1 MEIRPIAQ
9 IRSDFA
15 EKFGIPRQSGLVES
29 LEARV
34 VFAPEFR
41 NPDALRG
48 IEGFSHLWLIWHFDR
63 IEDGKFSPTVAPPK
77 LGGKTRVGVF
87 ATRSPFR
94 PNPIGLSALK
104 LDSIEYHKT
113 YGPVLHVSGVD
124 MLDGTPVYDIK
135 PYLPYADS
143 YPDATDGFAGR
154 VRGNRIAVS
163 IPEEMLIKIEEKER
177 DTIKQLLSQDPRT
190 AYLQDA
196 ERIWGLS
203 YQQYNI
209 RFRVENE
216 TAYVLDVEIKQG
228 ADRLYRKR
236 EADRG
241 KVTEQKDEDRS
252 DGTTDKAGE
261 K

>member
-1 MEIRPIAQ
+1 MESWSLRVIA
-9 IRSDFA
+9 RMHSGFRD
-15 EKFGIPRQSGLVES
+15 KFGIPRQSGRVET
-29 LEARV
+29 LPGTI
-34 VFAPEFR
+34 VFEPEYR
-41 NPDALRG
+41 NPDALEG
-48 IEGFSHLWLIWHFDR
+48 LEEVTQLWILWGFSETQRESFHA
-63 IEDGKFSPTVAPPK
+63 TVRPPR
-77 LGGKTRVGVF
+77 LGGNETKGVF
-87 ATRSPFR
+87 ATRSPYR

-190 AYLQDA
+190 AYVQDA

-216 TAYVLDVEIKQG
+216 TAYVQDVEIKQG
-228 ADRLYRKR
+228 ADRLYRK
-236 EADRG
+236 E
-241 KVTEQKDEDRS
+241 KQT
-252 DGTTDKAGE
+252 GE

>member
-1 MEIRPIAQ
+1 MEQHSIKVIAR
-9 IRSDFA
+9 IRSDFKT
-15 EKFGIPRQSGLVES
+15 KFGVPRQSGLVEA
-29 LEARV
+29 LRARI
-34 VFAPEFR
+34 VFEPEYR
-41 NPDALRG
+41 NADALRG
-48 IEGFSHLWLIWHFDR
+48 IEGFSHLWLIWQFSEAVR
-63 IEDGKFSPTVAPPK
+63 EDWSPTVRPPR
-77 LGGKTRVGVF
+77 LGGNRRVGVF
-87 ATRSPFR
+87 ASRSPFR

-190 AYLQDA
+190 AYVQDA

-236 EADRG
+236 EADR
-241 KVTEQKDEDRS
+241 
-252 DGTTDKAGE
+252 E

>member
-1 MEIRPIAQ
+1 MQNDMTVSRGQQNGTKTDCNDPYG
-9 IRSDFA
+9 F
-15 EKFGIPRQSGLVES
+15 SGKV
-29 LEARV
+29 
-34 VFAPEFR
+34 R
-41 NPDALRG
+41 NPETKRTGRTAKGADHIGTGLPESGSIRG
-48 IEGFSHLWLIWHFDR
+48 LAEYSHIWVIWEFSQAKREKW
-63 IEDGKFSPTVAPPK
+63 SPTVKPPR
-77 LGGKTRVGVF
+77 LGGNKRMGVF

-190 AYLQDA
+190 AYVQDA

-236 EADRG
+236 EADR
-241 KVTEQKDEDRS
+241 
-252 DGTTDKAGE
+252 E